1 LAARAGRAVSVALPT
16 FSVASVVALLL
27 DRRPPAV
34 TRPIIAFII
43 DPSYQVLRRWP
54 ATHIGEEGCE
64 ASAPSHAN
72 FDAAAAI
79 MLEPDI
85 ARVVAALHYPL
96 PSFIFRRFRTRLAV
110 GSVTCSG
117 GQATTTSCMAGAK
130 AVPANDGSRPALAQ
144 NEKTPMDLTT
154 RTYIRVGL
162 RPHEE
167 AAKSP
172 ANHFRRSHV
181 VTIAANSS
189 EW

>member
-1 LAARAGRAVSVALPT
+1 M
-16 FSVASVVALLL
+16 
-27 DRRPPAV
+27 
-34 TRPIIAFII
+34 I
-43 DPSYQVLRRWP
+43 DPSYQVLRRWL
-54 ATHIGEEGCE
+54 AAHIGEEGCE

-72 FDAAAAI
+72 FDAATAI
-79 MLEPDI
+79 MLKPDI
-85 ARVVAALHYPL
+85 ARMVAALHYPL

-117 GQATTTSCMAGAK
+117 GQATATSCMAGAK

-162 RPHEE
+162 RGNEQ

-172 ANHFRRSHV
+172 ANHFCRGHV
-181 VTIAANSS
+181 VTIAGRSCAIHCASGARLRMVYS
-189 EW
+189 RIYRTTPHA